1 MTASALDAARATIQ
15 EAIGAARDE
24 EDNAS
29 GRSYA
34 LAQIARAQLELAH
47 AEVAL
52 TPRVAGSDENVITGQ
67 DWAVFVGMASNAGG
81 LLHTLG
87 GHFETVPSEDVDR
100 LLGWGWLLGQA
111 IQAAG
116 DSGFERLPGAFDLPD
131 GPWSK
136 VLRMDFVEGQP
147 AAGDPDRIILYLE
160 RETTP
165 R

>member
-1 MTASALDAARATIQ
+1 MTGSALDAARATIK
-15 EAIGAARDE
+15 EAIAAARDE

-47 AEVAL
+47 AEIAL
-52 TPRVAGSDENVITGQ
+52 TPRSTGDDQ
-67 DWAVFVGMASNAGG
+67 PVLLGDDWARLAAMSTNAGG
-81 LLHTLG
+81 LLHTIG
-87 GHFETVPSEDVDR
+87 SYFETVPPEDIDR
-100 LLGWGWLLGQA
+100 LLGWGWLFGQA

-116 DSGFERLPGAFDLPD
+116 DSDFQRFPKAFDLPG
-131 GPWSK
+131 GPWSR

-160 RETTP
+160 RGAIP